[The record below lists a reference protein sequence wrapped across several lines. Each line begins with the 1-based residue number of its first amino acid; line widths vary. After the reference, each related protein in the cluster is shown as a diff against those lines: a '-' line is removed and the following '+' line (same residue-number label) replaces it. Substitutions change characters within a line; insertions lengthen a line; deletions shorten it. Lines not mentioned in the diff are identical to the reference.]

1 LLFQSQGATLFS
13 KGLQSILGFI
23 IELAKYTL
31 PVCAVVGVIA
41 GKQVHMV
48 LRVIAFIM
56 AIACFYYS
64 IMATQGYQLIEL
76 KQIETDTIQQSDE
89 YKRLQ
94 SELQSKKAQ
103 LKQANDNTTK
113 LIELDKQSKN
123 NSSNLTNS
131 LNADIKTWN
140 KELQTKND
148 DMQKAAN
155 SGNWG
160 DYNNRAKEIK
170 QLQINIA
177 NNHEQLKNIKS
188 SDVLEVNNTNIDKLN
203 TEITSINY
211 KIDSM
216 YKGKKV
222 KSGYDILFTSQEA
235 FNNFLMWLA
244 VLIEFVG
251 IYFAIIVGMKHSD
264 YRHKPKL
271 GFNTASPSLSQSTTV
286 AKTKGEINNKMQIGS
301 HNFMKLFRLSK
312 KPETKKAGFQFQP
325 NSQQAQDADNTQQ
338 SKPVNSTDDT
348 SNLAQ
353 TQDCDF
359 SNDDVIKYL
368 DYMYTN
374 KKGNLSPGQNKIKA
388 HTSLSYKAIKGIR
401 YKLEQDKIIKI
412 DNDNNKTFVLVDTI
426 NKALKMI

>member
-1 LLFQSQGATLFS
+1 
-13 KGLQSILGFI
+13 
-23 IELAKYTL
+23 
-31 PVCAVVGVIA
+31 
-41 GKQVHMV
+41 
-48 LRVIAFIM
+48 
-56 AIACFYYS
+56 
-64 IMATQGYQLIEL
+64 
-76 KQIETDTIQQSDE
+76 
-89 YKRLQ
+89 
-94 SELQSKKAQ
+94 LQSKKAQ

-222 KSGYDILFTSQEA
+222 KSGYDILFSSQEA

-271 GFNTASPSLSQSTTV
+271 GFNTASHSLSQSTTV

-338 SKPVNSTDDT
+338 SKPVNSTNDSSNLAQTQVSNIPSVPVLGGKFFAYEDS